1 MRACSAQVRDGEI
14 QVWEWVR
21 WLECSVGSEQKNRL
35 REQRVN
41 LNLFIAATT
50 EPKKKTPTFG
60 VKAAELA
67 HTAKRL

>member
-50 EPKKKTPTFG
+50 EPKKKPTFG
-60 VKAAELA
+60 VKVSQQS
-67 HTAKRL
+67 

>member
-50 EPKKKTPTFG
+50 EPKKKKPTFD
-60 VKAAELA
+60 VKVSQQS
-67 HTAKRL
+67 

>member
-50 EPKKKTPTFG
+50 EPPPKKSQQSQRIPQ
-60 VKAAELA
+60 KAL
-67 HTAKRL
+67 K